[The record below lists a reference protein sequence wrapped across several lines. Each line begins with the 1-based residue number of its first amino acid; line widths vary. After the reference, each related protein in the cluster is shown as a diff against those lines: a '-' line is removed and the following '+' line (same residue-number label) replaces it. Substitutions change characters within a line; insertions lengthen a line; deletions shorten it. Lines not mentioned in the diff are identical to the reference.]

1 LYFKGWFPGKII
13 LRIFAQKFMEESI
26 MQEATQLS
34 SPTSTESP
42 GEVVSIFVDYNH
54 PLLQLKRALPW
65 GEIREVMVRHWRAV
79 GKNVDGK
86 PGQSWPVDLYVPL
99 LVLMIVKKLGSRDM
113 EAYLAENAVARVF
126 IDKQTDSV
134 SQIRDHSNIARAYA
148 ALGKQGEK
156 EINALIVKE
165 AVRLGFG
172 DPTELSADTTVQEL
186 PIGYPNEPGIL
197 RGLAQRC
204 GRALLNLKKKGR
216 EDVQEALDNVQTVLK
231 SVKEY
236 HLFAKGKEEKHRIL
250 GRLVEETR
258 ELLAS
263 TDKVVEGVQDTSE
276 RVKQAAIKKLR
287 TMKQVGEQL
296 IPQILSWMSSGVVAQ
311 GKILHA
317 GITQARAIVRN
328 KSGKKVEF
336 GLSYLI
342 NRIGGGYLFGSY
354 VPGCP
359 DESKMP
365 LRSLSEYREIFG
377 QRAAPEL
384 FVYDRG
390 GCAAKTIKKLKKA
403 GVKKVGIQPK
413 GKGKWH
419 VAEEDR
425 QIVKSI
431 RGMTEGSI
439 GTLKTDKYGFNK
451 PLERGWES
459 LRAAGQRSLL
469 SLNLNKFMRDVIA
482 SKSKQPMQTA
492 TA

>member
-1 LYFKGWFPGKII
+1 MSETNQRCCSGL
-13 LRIFAQKFMEESI
+13 
-26 MQEATQLS
+26 
-34 SPTSTESP
+34 TEQS
-42 GEVVSIFVDYNH
+42 GELVSIFVEYNH

-65 GEIREVMVRHWRAV
+65 EAITEVMVRHWRAV

-86 PGQSWPVDLYVPL
+86 PGQAWPVDLYVPL
-99 LVLMIVKKLGSRDM
+99 LVLMIVKNLFSREM
-113 EAYLAENAVARVF
+113 EAYLAENGVARVF
-126 IDKQTDSV
+126 IDRQARPV
-134 SQIRDHSNIARAYA
+134 PQIRDHATIARAYA
-148 ALGKQGEK
+148 ALGKQGVE
-156 EINALIVKE
+156 EVNALIVKE

-172 DPTELSADTTVQEL
+172 NPTVLSADTTVQEL

-204 GRALLNLKKKGR
+204 GRALVNLKKKGV
-216 EDVQEALDNVQTVLK
+216 EAVQDSLDKVQSVLRG
-231 SVKEY
+231 VKEY
-236 HLFAKGKEEKHRIL
+236 HLFAKGKEEKQRIL
-250 GRLVEETR
+250 GRLVEESR

-263 TDKVVEGVQDTSE
+263 TSKVVEGIQDRSE

-287 TMKQVGEQL
+287 AMRRVGEEL
-296 IPQILSWMSSGVVAQ
+296 IPQIRSWMNTGVVAQ

-328 KSGKKVEF
+328 KTGKKIEF

-342 NRIGGGYLFGSY
+342 NRIGGGYLFGSL
-354 VPGCP
+354 VPGSP

-377 QRAAPEL
+377 DSATPEL
-384 FVYDRG
+384 VVYDRG
-390 GCAAKTIKKLKKA
+390 GYAATTIKKLKKA

-425 QIVKSI
+425 QRVKSV

-451 PLERGWES
+451 PRERGWEA
-459 LRAAGQRSLL
+459 LQAVGQRSIL
-469 SLNLNKFMRDVIA
+469 SLNLNTFMKDVIN
-482 SKSKQPMQTA
+482 SKQPMETTTA
-492 TA
+492 